1 MGSLA
6 VSGTDQTLATG
17 PARSVSG
24 WERIL
29 DQLPTVG
36 EGANG
41 AWHYWKVDDDSGC
54 PADDLERGE
63 RLGRETVTVL
73 RAHPEGAPALRRIL
87 RDIDLSSQ
95 VAQGFLNALEAALLG
110 RADA

>member
-1 MGSLA
+1 MISLA

-17 PARSVSG
+17 PAQSGSG

-36 EGANG
+36 EGADG
-41 AWHYWKVDDDSGC
+41 AWHYWSVDDDCGC
-54 PADDLERGE
+54 PDTDLARGE
-63 RLGRETVTVL
+63 HLGRETVAVL

-95 VAQGFLNALEAALLG
+95 VAQGFLNALEAALFG